1 MSGPN
6 PKTFL
11 VFTASYGQGHNR
23 ASEALA
29 IALKRCH
36 PEGQVKVIDFLAEAY
51 PRLNSVAQSLYLR
64 SIKSTPV
71 LYGQWYKQT
80 NFLSSYPILSRNAH
94 RYLGREKMLEILD
107 EHRAD
112 AVICTFPFPAGLL
125 SELKG
130 MGKLNIPLAT
140 VITDYVLHRQWIQ
153 PFTDLYFVATD
164 WLKSCLIQQGVEP
177 HKIHV
182 TGIPVHEQYS
192 VPYDQ
197 QQLRAKYKLASD
209 IPTLL
214 VMGGAFGNLPGIKKI
229 CRFLAEQQQPIQLL
243 IICGKNEQLKQ
254 QLEEDLHSS
263 PHPIRLFG
271 YVHHVHEL
279 MAVSDVVITK
289 AGGLTVSESLAIGRP
304 LIIYRPIPG
313 QEKGNTEYLTMA
325 GAARSAENWQQFQ
338 LMIEQLLATPEILQQ
353 MGEVSRRL
361 GRPHAAREIAE
372 KMLQVTV
379 AQEVMQTK

>member
-1 MSGPN
+1 MTGSQ

-29 IALKRCH
+29 QALQRLH
-36 PEGQVKVIDFLAEAY
+36 PEGQVKIIDFLAEAY

-64 SIKSTPV
+64 SIKSTPH

-80 NFLSSYPILSRNAH
+80 DVLSSYPFLSRNAH
-94 RYLGREKMLEILD
+94 RYLGREKMMEILATY
-107 EHRAD
+107 RAD

-153 PFTDLYFVATD
+153 PNTDLYFVATD
-164 WLKSCLIQQGVEP
+164 WLKETLIKHGVAPE
-177 HKIHV
+177 KIHV

-197 QQLRAKYKLASD
+197 QQLRKAYGLD
-209 IPTLL
+209 PELPTLL
-214 VMGGAFGNLPGIKKI
+214 VMGGAYGNLPGIKKI
-229 CRFLAEQQQPIQLL
+229 CRYLAYQDHPIQLL
-243 IICGKNEQLKQ
+243 IICGKNEPLKK
-254 QLEEDLHSS
+254 QLEEELQEAS
-263 PHPIRLFG
+263 HPIRLFG
-271 YVHHVHEL
+271 YVTYGHEL
-279 MAVSDVVITK
+279 TAAADIVITK

-313 QEKGNTEYLTMA
+313 QEKGNTQFLTSA
-325 GAARSAENWQQFQ
+325 GAAISAENWTQFQ
-338 LMIEQLLATPEILQQ
+338 ESIERLLASPETLKK
-353 MGEVSRRL
+353 MGEMAKRL
-361 GRPHAAREIAE
+361 GRPHAARDIAE
-372 KMLQVTV
+372 MMIRMAHEQAMTHS
-379 AQEVMQTK
+379 